1 MNKKHQIILSALML
15 GIGSGWAALNQNI
28 FANEDNVVPEVIE
41 NEESG
46 NAIQENGESTPA
58 AESEEEMLS
67 AKKESEEGIDSSLS
81 QSDFQVNQGNEED
94 KKKEN
99 SQTIQDNEENE
110 NEQEDQKDLDSSVKL

>member
-67 AKKESEEGIDSSLS
+67 AKKRIGRGNRFFVESKRFPS
-81 QSDFQVNQGNEED
+81 QSRKRGR
-94 KKKEN
+94 
-99 SQTIQDNEENE
+99 
-110 NEQEDQKDLDSSVKL
+110 

>member
-58 AESEEEMLS
+58 AESEERGFPQ
-67 AKKESEEGIDSSLS
+67 KK
-81 QSDFQVNQGNEED
+81 NR
-94 KKKEN
+94 KRK
-99 SQTIQDNEENE
+99 
-110 NEQEDQKDLDSSVKL
+110 

>member
-67 AKKESEEGIDSSLS
+67 AKKESEEEIDSSLS

-99 SQTIQDNEENE
+99 FQTIQDNEENE
-110 NEQEDQKDLDSSVKL
+110 NEQED